1 MQAASQLLILIL
13 GGLFLGQWLV
23 SQHHW
28 PGLTVVILPIV
39 GFVLGMLML
48 YKQSLIEE
56 AQNTDTEKIVKK
68 TEKLA
73 VQESQTEQNSI

>member
-23 SQHHW
+23 DNQHW
-28 PGLTVVILPIV
+28 PGLTVVLLPIV

-48 YKQSLIEE
+48 YKQSLIET
-56 AQNTDTEKIVKK
+56 QNTETEKIV
-68 TEKLA
+68 T
-73 VQESQTEQNSI
+73 QEIQTEQNSPER

>member
-23 SQHHW
+23 DNQHW
-28 PGLTVVILPIV
+28 PGLTVVLLPIV

-48 YKQSLIEE
+48 YKQSLIET
-56 AQNTDTEKIVKK
+56 QNKETEKIV
-68 TEKLA
+68 T
-73 VQESQTEQNSI
+73 QEIQTEQNSPER

>member
-56 AQNTDTEKIVKK
+56 TQNTEKRN
-68 TEKLA
+68 T
-73 VQESQTEQNSI
+73 